1 MKKFFIFC
9 TLIIG
14 LLSCSKDDDVD
25 NTEYYAQYEVY
36 SHSTGV
42 RQLRNVYIGC
52 KGGGENS
59 NGKVNSFKWSAT
71 KGPFKKGETV
81 FLSVRA
87 TDHTIEGRISVCKN
101 GNPFVTVRSGTKK
114 NELYLS
120 YKIE

>member
-1 MKKFFIFC
+1 MKKFFIYC

-14 LLSCSKDDDVD
+14 LTSCSKDDDVD

-36 SHSTGV
+36 SHNGFRHAS
-42 RQLRNVYIGC
+42 NVSIGC

-59 NGKVNSFKWSAT
+59 NGKVTSFRWSAT

-81 FLSVRA
+81 YLNVRA
-87 TDHTIEGRISVCKN
+87 SDHTIEGRISVCKN
-101 GNPFVTVRSGTKK
+101 GNPFVTVKSGTKK

-120 YKIE
+120 YLIE